1 MKTEILLALISV
13 PVIGGVVI
21 TRLRFKRL
29 ERGTIASRLARW
41 APQSNLSTGPLTLLK
56 KTDRTPDEKRHF
68 EFEIPGIDALK
79 SLLLEAGMEDRSS
92 LLITMSLGLL
102 VLPLFM
108 AAMLDWNLLLALAV
122 GLVLAMIPIVVVKVK
137 AEARRTKFCEQLP
150 DAIDLIVAV
159 LRSGHSVS
167 QAVKAVGQEIAKPCG
182 EEFEAILQRMNLG
195 QPLSES
201 LVFSAR
207 RFKSYELDLMR
218 RAVGIQAEV
227 GGSLAELLDKTNGTL
242 RERLKMARQLKVI
255 TAQSRLSALIVGMLP
270 VILAGA
276 LNFISPGYLQLLMND
291 NVGQILLCGAVVLEV
306 VGVLVM
312 RKMSTMRI

>member
-1 MKTEILLALISV
+1 MKTEILLVLISV
-13 PVIGGVVI
+13 PVVGGVI
-21 TRLRFKRL
+21 MTRLRFKRM
-29 ERGTIASRLARW
+29 ERGAIASRLARW
-41 APQSNLSTGPLTLLK
+41 APQTHLSARPLTLLK
-56 KTDRTPDEKRHF
+56 ANDRTAVEERRF
-68 EFEIPGIDALK
+68 EFEIPGIESLK
-79 SLLLEAGMEDRSS
+79 SLLIEAGMEDKLS
-92 LLITMSLGLL
+92 LVLSISLALF
-102 VLPLFM
+102 VLPLF
-108 AAMLDWNLLLALAV
+108 AAITLDWNLLIASLLGCSLAFVPIA
-122 GLVLAMIPIVVVKVK
+122 LVKAK

-167 QAVKAVGQEIAKPCG
+167 QAVKAVGQEIPRPCG
-182 EEFEAILQRMNLG
+182 EEFEAILHRMNLG

-201 LVFSAR
+201 LVFSAS

-242 RERLKMARQLKVI
+242 RERLKIARQLKVI

-276 LNFISPGYLQLLMND
+276 LNYISPGYLQLLMED
-291 NVGQILLCGAVVLEV
+291 NMGQILLCGVVLLEV

-312 RKMSTMRI
+312 RRMSTMRV